1 MYNPQLS
8 IINSLITI
16 HNSPM
21 TKKTLTLLLLIF
33 SITNLFAQEKETYLY
48 AEKDTSKLYLDVYIP
63 KVQNE
68 QQACLFFAFGG
79 GFVGGKRDDNQVQ
92 KIKEYYTDKGY
103 VVIAID
109 YRLGM
114 RGQSNY
120 SALIALKKF
129 EAAIYMAAEDL
140 ISALDYTL
148 KNLTDTKEYKINPK
162 NILVMGSSAG
172 AITALQADY
181 AICNG
186 YLNSNILPADFRLAG
201 VISYAGAIFS
211 THGKPKY
218 KNHTPAPTLF
228 CHGTEDRLVN
238 YKKTQI
244 ANIGF
249 FGSDAIAKQFK
260 KNGYSYHIRRYPGLG
275 HQVAGLYNDEFA
287 FIDQFISEQVF
298 ADTHIQI
305 DETYYNADIEPKWMN
320 LRVRDLKK
328 VGQ

>member
-1 MYNPQLS
+1 
-8 IINSLITI
+8 
-16 HNSPM
+16 M
-21 TKKTLTLLLLIF
+21 TKKTLTFLLLIF
-33 SITNLFAQEKETYLY
+33 SITNIFAQKKETYLY
-48 AEKDTSKLYLDVYIP
+48 AVKDTSKLYLDVYLP
-63 KVQNE
+63 QVQNE
-68 QQACLFFAFGG
+68 QHACLFFVFGG
-79 GFVGGKRDDNQVQ
+79 GFIGGKRDDSQVQ
-92 KIKEYYTDKGY
+92 QIKKYYTDKGY

-129 EAAIYMAAEDL
+129 EAAINMASEDL

-148 KNLTDTKEYKINPK
+148 KNLLDTKEYKINPK

-172 AITALQADY
+172 AITALQTDY

-186 YLNSNILPADFRLAG
+186 YLNSNILPADFHLAG
-201 VISYAGAIFS
+201 VIAYAGAIFS

-228 CHGTEDRLVN
+228 CHGMEDQLVN
-238 YKKTQI
+238 YKKTQF

-260 KNGYSYHIRRYPGLG
+260 KNNYSYHIRRYPGLG
-275 HQVAGLYNDEFA
+275 HQVAILYNNEFSIIDR
-287 FIDQFISEQVF
+287 FIDEQVF
-298 ADTHIQI
+298 SDTLIQI
-305 DETYYNADIEPKWMN
+305 DETYFNASIEPKWMN

-328 VGQ
+328 AEQ

>member
-1 MYNPQLS
+1 MKRTLS
-8 IINSLITI
+8 FF
-16 HNSPM
+16 
-21 TKKTLTLLLLIF
+21 LLISLF
-33 SITNLFAQEKETYLY
+33 FNLFAQEKETYLY
-48 AEKDTSKLYLDVYIP
+48 AIKDTSKLYMDVYVP
-63 KVQNE
+63 QVQNE
-68 QQACLFFAFGG
+68 QHACLFFVFGG
-79 GFVGGKRDDNQVQ
+79 GFINGKRDDSQVQ
-92 KIKEYYTDKGY
+92 QIKKYYTDKGY
-103 VVIAID
+103 VVVAID

-120 SALIALKKF
+120 SALVALKKF
-129 EAAIYMAAEDL
+129 EAAINMASEDL

-148 KNLTDTKEYKINPK
+148 KNLLETKKYTINPE
-162 NILVMGSSAG
+162 NILAMGSSAG
-172 AITALQADY
+172 AITALQTDY

-186 YLNSNILPADFRLAG
+186 YLNSNLLPENFHLAG

-218 KNHTPAPTLF
+218 KNHAPAPTLF
-228 CHGTEDRLVN
+228 CHGTKDQLVN

-275 HQVAGLYNDEFA
+275 HQVAIIYNNEFA
-287 FIDQFISEQVF
+287 IIDQFINEQVF
-298 ADTHIQI
+298 SNNCIQI
-305 DETYYNADIEPKWMN
+305 DETYYNASIEPKWMK

-328 VGQ
+328 VEQ

>member
-1 MYNPQLS
+1 MKRTIS
-8 IINSLITI
+8 IF
-16 HNSPM
+16 
-21 TKKTLTLLLLIF
+21 LLISLF
-33 SITNLFAQEKETYLY
+33 FNLFAQEKETYLY
-48 AEKDTSKLYLDVYIP
+48 ATKDTSKLYMDVYVP

-68 QQACLFFAFGG
+68 QQGCLFFVFGG

-92 KIKEYYTDKGY
+92 KVKDYYTDKGY

-148 KNLTDTKEYKINPK
+148 KNLTDTKKYKINPK

-181 AICNG
+181 AMCNG
-186 YLNSNILPADFRLAG
+186 YLNSNILPANFRLAG

-218 KNHTPAPTLF
+218 KNSAPAPTLF
-228 CHGTEDRLVN
+228 CHGTKDLLVN

-260 KNGYSYHIRRYPGLG
+260 KNSYSYHIRRYPGLG
-275 HQVAGLYNDEFA
+275 HQVAIIYNNEFA
-287 FIDQFISEQVF
+287 IIDQFINEQVF
-298 ADTHIQI
+298 SNNCIQI
-305 DETYYNADIEPKWMN
+305 DETYYNASIEPKWMK